1 MKTKKIA
8 PVLVLAL
15 LLVPLAVT
23 AGKAK
28 WEKDGYKDGVS
39 VYTRTV
45 EGSEIKE
52 IKAVATIGASTEKVW
67 DHLIT
72 SKTFVK
78 VMPDVVVSKK
88 LSEDCGENCGYW
100 YQVLKHPPIKD
111 RHYVLKV
118 QWKITENDD
127 GTKSYRRWWKVT
139 KAVKPP
145 SGDHLLVEK
154 VSGAWNLKPKDG
166 GKKTVITYKN
176 HIEMGGKVPI
186 SLVNS
191 GAVANGYKF
200 LKNLRKAFK
209 K

>member
-1 MKTKKIA
+1 MKTKKIM
-8 PVLVLAL
+8 PMLVIAAIIL
-15 LLVPLAVT
+15 PLAVA
-23 AGKAK
+23 AGGNK
-28 WEKDGYKDGVS
+28 WEKDGYKGGVS

-52 IKAVATIGASTEKVW
+52 IKAVATIGTSTDKVW

-72 SKTFVK
+72 SKTFVS
-78 VMPDVVVSKK
+78 VMPDVVKSKK
-88 LSEDCGENCGYW
+88 LKDCGENCGYW
-100 YQVLKHPPIKD
+100 YQVLKHSPLKD

-118 QWKITENDD
+118 QWKITENED

-145 SGDHLLVEK
+145 SGNFLEVEK

-176 HIEMGGKVPI
+176 HIEMGGKVPN

-191 GAVANGYKF
+191 GAVSNGYKF
-200 LKNLRKAFK
+200 LKNLK
-209 K
+209 KVFAK